1 MNTLSSSTI
10 TRLFNDYSRAERR
23 NPHKKHKTPPQKC
36 SAAGVRYRLEQPKS
50 LIASNF
56 RA

>member
-23 NPHKKHKTPPQKC
+23 NPHKKHKTPPQNC
-36 SAAGVRYRLEQPKS
+36 SAAGFAYALKWPKS
-50 LIASNF
+50 LISSVF